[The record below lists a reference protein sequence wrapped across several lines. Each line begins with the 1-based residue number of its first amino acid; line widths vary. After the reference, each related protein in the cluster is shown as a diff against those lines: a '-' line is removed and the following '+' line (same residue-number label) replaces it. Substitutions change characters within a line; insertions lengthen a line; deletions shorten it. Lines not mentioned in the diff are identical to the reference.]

1 MDKEKSSL
9 LWKRVKKIFMNV
21 ASVLAFFAL
30 IWSVIKL
37 VGSDIPS
44 LARGYEEIPIEYI
57 EEEDWMG
64 IEQTEVS
71 KTVKKEIT
79 FEDGISK
86 VVDRLLLL
94 ILSGAV
100 LIAEPVYRKYSE
112 DN

>member
-1 MDKEKSSL
+1 
-9 LWKRVKKIFMNV
+9 
-21 ASVLAFFAL
+21 
-30 IWSVIKL
+30 
-37 VGSDIPS
+37 
-44 LARGYEEIPIEYI
+44 
-57 EEEDWMG
+57 MG